1 MWRSRG
7 LCALPSFCRQ
17 TNLKE
22 VERWVTAGGSP
33 QGNTCGTISSSP
45 PSIDLEGSN
54 HESQITIISNL
65 NYLKS
70 QLSQL
75 LILNS
80 QLSFTAR
87 ISSWLSVRNK
97 DFLQVSVPKFPLKAP
112 VIWQFQNLVLLLR
125 RQGPDT
131 ENRETTREHKPPSP
145 PPRQGRARCRKEERS
160 YALFR

>member
-1 MWRSRG
+1 MGNRWW
-7 LCALPSFCRQ
+7 LP
-17 TNLKE
+17 
-22 VERWVTAGGSP
+22 AGEHLR
-33 QGNTCGTISSSP
+33 NYLILP
-45 PSIDLEGSN
+45 PFHRPRRVKPRISN
-54 HESQITIISNL
+54 H

-87 ISSWLSVRNK
+87 ISNWLSVRNK

-131 ENRETTREHKPPSP
+131 ETEKQPESTNHPHRR
-145 PPRQGRARCRKEERS
+145 RGRGGRVAERRKEVTPS
-160 YALFR
+160 SGSSLPPKG